1 MSMSALPVEAPDEGV
16 LFVVSGPSGVGKST
30 LLANVFARI
39 PHLGFSVSATTR
51 PPRPGEEDGR
61 DYHFVTRER
70 FAELEAA
77 GDLLECATVYGQS
90 YGTPRAP
97 VEQAM
102 QQGRSIVLDIDV
114 QGKEQV
120 CERLAEAVT
129 VFIMP
134 PGSAELE
141 ARLRGRGTDADEVIS
156 RRMREAYAQ
165 VQGAS
170 AYDYVVFNDDLSSA
184 QECLCGIMLAELM
197 RVPRRSTRMDAILL
211 GFSQRV
217 LE

>member
-1 MSMSALPVEAPDEGV
+1 MGTLPIAPPDEGV

-30 LLANVFARI
+30 LLSALFKRV
-39 PHLGFSVSATTR
+39 PHLEFSVSATTR
-51 PPRPGEEDGR
+51 SARAGESDGK
-61 DYHFVTRER
+61 DYHFVTQQRFEDLER
-70 FAELEAA
+70 GGE
-77 GDLLECATVYGQS
+77 LLESATVYGQS

-97 VEQAM
+97 VERSLKE
-102 QQGRSIVLDIDV
+102 GRSIILDIDV

-120 CERLAEAVT
+120 CERLPKAVT

-141 ARLRGRGTDADEVIS
+141 ARLRGRGTDTDAVIT

-165 VQGAS
+165 VRGAQ
-170 AYDYVVFNDDLSSA
+170 AYDYVVFNDDLESA
-184 QECLCGIMLAELM
+184 TACLCGLVLAEM
-197 RVPRRSTRMDAILL
+197 TRVSRRRSRLDTVAR
-211 GFSQRV
+211 GFSERL

>member
-1 MSMSALPVEAPDEGV
+1 MLPIQPPDEGV

-30 LLANVFARI
+30 LLAALFARI

-51 PPRPGEEDGR
+51 APRKGEEDGR
-61 DYHFVTRER
+61 DYHFVTQER
-70 FAELEAA
+70 FSALKDGAEL
-77 GDLLECATVYGQS
+77 LESATVYGQS

-97 VEQAM
+97 VEKAL

-120 CERLAEAVT
+120 CDRLAEAVT

-134 PGSAELE
+134 PSSAELE
-141 ARLRGRGTDADEVIS
+141 SRLRGRGTDADDVIA

-170 AYDYVVFNDDLSSA
+170 AYDYVVFNDDLESA
-184 QECLCGIMLAELM
+184 RESLCGLVLAELM
-197 RVPRRSTRMDAILL
+197 RVPRRRGRMDSVLS

-217 LE
+217 SE